1 MATIGTR
8 DDGHERFWDVAEPF
22 LEEGKLVEG
31 TMMGHQCL
39 RSAGNDGFVATVE
52 RSSGNLVVKLP
63 KDRVA
68 ALIEAG
74 DGEPFAPAKKVFK
87 EWVAIA
93 AFDEQT
99 WAGLLDESIAF
110 VES

>member
-8 DDGHERFWDVAEPF
+8 DDGHDRFWDVAEPF
-22 LEEGKLVEG
+22 LEEGELVEG
-31 TMMGHQCL
+31 TMMGHHCL
-39 RSAGNDGFVATVE
+39 RSANNDGFVATVE

-87 EWVAIA
+87 EWVAIP
-93 AFDEQT
+93 AFDEQA
-99 WAGLLDESIAF
+99 WAGLLAESISF
-110 VES
+110 VEG

>member
-8 DDGHERFWDVAEPF
+8 DAQHDRFWDVAEPF
-22 LEEGKLVEG
+22 IAEGRLVEG

-39 RSAGNDGFVATVE
+39 RSTSNDGFVATVE
-52 RSSGNLVVKLP
+52 RGSGNLVVKLS

-74 DGEPFAPAKKVFK
+74 AGEPFAPAKKVFK
-87 EWVAIA
+87 EWVAIPT
-93 AFDEQT
+93 FDEAT
-99 WAGLLDESIAF
+99 WTGLLDESIGF
-110 VES
+110 VEG